1 MSADYLDF
9 SGHIADATLALLDVS
24 SHVDLHDGT
33 IVALIAH
40 ADQEASAKLKTQVYV
55 SI

>member
-9 SGHIADATLALLDVS
+9 SGHIDATLALLDVS
-24 SHVDLHDGT
+24 KHVRLHHGT

-55 SI
+55 GI